1 MSDFQVKR
9 IILPSGKAVE
19 IVYLQSAPGAH
30 RVERRDIWSPRRSN
44 CVPSATASSSI
55 RSPGTSS
62 SPGRWEIERRC
73 PECEWESTG
82 VHGEA
87 DVQRYD
93 ALLNEG
99 TDALIE
105 HVEQLAHDN
114 MAAEIERF
122 VAALRDDHITP
133 FDF

>member
-1 MSDFQVKR
+1 MR
-9 IILPSGKAVE
+9 R
-19 IVYLQSAPGAH
+19 GA
-30 RVERRDIWSPRRSN
+30 
-44 CVPSATASSSI
+44 
-55 RSPGTSS
+55 RSPDGLARAVAR
-62 SPGRWEIERRC
+62 PVGDRAPL

-99 TDALIE
+99 TDSLIE

>member
-19 IVYLQSAPGAH
+19 IVYLQSAPGA
-30 RVERRDIWSPRRSN
+30 PASN
-44 CVPSATASSSI
+44 DETLVAAALELCPECDGELVHPLAWHEL
-55 RSPGTSS
+55 

-73 PECEWESTG
+73 PECEWEATG